1 MNLIIWIDPSTKYRP
16 ENLPMPCILKPR
28 PLWSGKQ
35 LISYIL
41 PEKLSMRVLR
51 DERSKKNIDDK
62 SGLLIKSG
70 ELLSGAL
77 LKEHVGPGS
86 GMVVHAIW
94 IEIGPEG
101 TSDFISYAQRIV
113 TSWMMNNSFSVG
125 AADVM
130 IDHELEIVRC
140 A

>member
-1 MNLIIWIDPSTKYRP
+1 
-16 ENLPMPCILKPR
+16 
-28 PLWSGKQ
+28 
-35 LISYIL
+35 
-41 PEKLSMRVLR
+41 
-51 DERSKKNIDDK
+51 
-62 SGLLIKSG
+62 
-70 ELLSGAL
+70 
-77 LKEHVGPGS
+77 
-86 GMVVHAIW
+86 MVVHAIW